1 LAEGDDNWGIIFG
14 IMSGMILLSSL
25 PLLKQVIRETRE
37 IFTLR
42 RLQKDII
49 EKQ

>member
-1 LAEGDDNWGIIFG
+1 MAEGDDNWGLIFG

-25 PLLKQVIRETRE
+25 PLIKQVFRETKE

-42 RLQKDII
+42 RI
-49 EKQ
+49 